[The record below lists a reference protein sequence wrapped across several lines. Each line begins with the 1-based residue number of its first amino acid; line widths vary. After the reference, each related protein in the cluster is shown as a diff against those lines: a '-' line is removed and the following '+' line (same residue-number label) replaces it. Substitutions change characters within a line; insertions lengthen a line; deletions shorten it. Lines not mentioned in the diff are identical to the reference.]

1 MRKKITP
8 PRPWQSAA
16 IAVLTVAA
24 VLSLTG
30 CNVGQSSK
38 PSASG
43 TGGQSTG
50 NVGLSAS
57 SLNFGSVNV
66 GASKTMDITLT
77 NSTAAGGAN
86 VTVSQ
91 VKATG
96 TGFSTTNTLPV
107 DLAPG
112 QSIDLSVVFTPTIA
126 GSSSGSLTINL
137 VGANNPA
144 NLPLNG
150 SGANGSAPA
159 QLAVLPS
166 TLGFGSVTIGNSK
179 NLTASLNAT
188 NSDVTVSSAAW
199 NGSGY
204 AVTGIT
210 FPTTVKAGKSVS
222 FTVTFA
228 PQSSGSASGNISF
241 VSNAANSPTGE
252 NLTGSG
258 AQSAQQHTVSLTWV
272 PSTSQ
277 VAGYNVY
284 RGTQSGGPYA
294 RLNGSLST
302 NPTYSDSSVQSGL
315 VYYYVATAVDSSAA
329 ESGYSGEVTAVIP
342 TP

>member
-96 TGFSTTNTLPV
+96 TGFSATNTLPV

-112 QSIDLSVVFTPTIA
+112 QSIDLSGFKAFSIIEGQRLEFRVDAFNAFNFASYDNPETNT
-126 GSSSGSLTINL
+126 SSGNFGRI
-137 VGANNPA
+137 
-144 NLPLNG
+144 G
-150 SGANGSAPA
+150 STKSSPRTL
-159 QLAVLPS
+159 QLA
-166 TLGFGSVTIGNSK
+166 
-179 NLTASLNAT
+179 
-188 NSDVTVSSAAW
+188 
-199 NGSGY
+199 
-204 AVTGIT
+204 
-210 FPTTVKAGKSVS
+210 
-222 FTVTFA
+222 
-228 PQSSGSASGNISF
+228 
-241 VSNAANSPTGE
+241 
-252 NLTGSG
+252 
-258 AQSAQQHTVSLTWV
+258 
-272 PSTSQ
+272 
-277 VAGYNVY
+277 
-284 RGTQSGGPYA
+284 
-294 RLNGSLST
+294 LS
-302 NPTYSDSSVQSGL
+302 YHF
-315 VYYYVATAVDSSAA
+315 
-329 ESGYSGEVTAVIP
+329 
-342 TP
+342 